1 MPRWVVANE
10 DPDEE
15 ESSEEGTEA
24 EEGSEEEEQEE
35 LEQEAD
41 EGPSKPLSDEIQ
53 EPAAKRQKISLQL
66 GKQELRCHVGPIT
79 MLSPN
84 PLPSSKTFLIR
95 AALLSST
102 FHLSPF
108 SYWSIGS
115 FMCAEHD
122 TFYD

>member
-24 EEGSEEEEQEE
+24 EEGDSEEEVQEE

-41 EGPSKPLSDEIQ
+41 EGPSKPLGDDTQ

-79 MLSPN
+79 MLSLN
-84 PLPSSKTFLIR
+84 LF
-95 AALLSST
+95 ST
-102 FHLSPF
+102 
-108 SYWSIGS
+108 SIS
-115 FMCAEHD
+115 VL
-122 TFYD
+122 T

>member
-24 EEGSEEEEQEE
+24 EEGDSEEEEQEE
-35 LEQEAD
+35 LELEAD
-41 EGPSKPLSDEIQ
+41 EGPSKLDDMQ

-79 MLSPN
+79 MLSPYS
-84 PLPSSKTFLIR
+84 LPSSNH
-95 AALLSST
+95 S
-102 FHLSPF
+102 
-108 SYWSIGS
+108 
-115 FMCAEHD
+115 
-122 TFYD
+122 